1 MPEES
6 TSKLTTSYWI
16 IAGAMLVWNAIGLV
30 FYYQQSTLTPELMA
44 DAGLTAQQIAHITN
58 TPAWGH
64 SGYAIAVNAGV
75 LGAIFFGGL
84 WWTVRKGVS
93 SPRPALLFIGSL
105 VLRTS
110 FVLSGF
116 YFIGRGDWQ
125 RLLLCLLGFV
135 MARLAMT
142 WLTRSSGA
150 SPTRPAPG
158 ARHAP

>member
-16 IAGAMLVWNAIGLV
+16 IAGAMLVWNVIGLM

-75 LGAIFFGGL
+75 LGAIFL
-84 WWTVRKGVS
+84 LLRKAWAV
-93 SPRPALLFIGSL
+93 PL
-105 VLRTS
+105 
-110 FVLSGF
+110 FVLSLVGALVQDLDAF
-116 YFIGRGDWQ
+116 VLRDAMEAWGSSAIYLPTIVIVICVAEVWYSRAVKAKG
-125 RLLLCLLGFV
+125 LL
-135 MARLAMT
+135 T
-142 WLTRSSGA
+142 
-150 SPTRPAPG
+150 
-158 ARHAP
+158 